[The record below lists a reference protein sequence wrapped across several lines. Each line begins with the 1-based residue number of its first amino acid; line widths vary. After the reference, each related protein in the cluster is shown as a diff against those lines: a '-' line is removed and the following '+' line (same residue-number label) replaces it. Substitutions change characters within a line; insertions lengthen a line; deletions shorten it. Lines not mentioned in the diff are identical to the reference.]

1 MENKKVKEALYEL
14 SIQTDKENVY
24 QDEINGYVNTI
35 QNYIKQLEQALINKI
50 KWKSAK
56 QELPQEWDCDFYTI
70 SDDVLCYSATKD
82 EYWIDYVANGKW
94 SCHNYNDKDELY
106 WLSLY
111 GLFDEEKVGC

>member
-50 KWKSAK
+50 EWKSAK
-56 QELPQEWDCDFYTI
+56 QELPQEWDCDTHTI
-70 SDDVLCYSATKD
+70 SDDVLCYSTTKG
-82 EYWIDYVANGKW
+82 EYWIDYTANGKW
-94 SCHNYNDKDELY
+94 CCHDYNDKDELY
-106 WLSLY
+106 WLPLY
-111 GLFDEEKVGC
+111 GLFNEDKDSY